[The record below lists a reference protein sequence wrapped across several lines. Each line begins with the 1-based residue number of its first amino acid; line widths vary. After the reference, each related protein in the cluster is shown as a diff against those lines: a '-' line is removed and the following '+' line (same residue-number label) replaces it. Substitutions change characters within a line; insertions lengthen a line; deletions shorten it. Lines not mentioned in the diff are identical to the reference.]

1 MKNMNEDK
9 IDDYLK
15 NQINFINSLSNS
27 KEKIIEIH
35 DSLIKTRNSENKIF
49 LMGNGGSASTASH
62 FTADLL
68 KTSIIK
74 NTKRFMAFSLTDN
87 IPVILAWANDTKY
100 DDVFFSQLE
109 NSLKKGDTVI
119 GFSGSGNSK
128 NVIKAF
134 EYANNSNCI
143 TISFTGGNGGEL
155 RKISKYNLNINDNDM
170 LTIETGHLLICHLL
184 TTLIRSNGKPMFEY

>member
-1 MKNMNEDK
+1 MEKSQIQN
-9 IDDYLK
+9 YLK
-15 NQINFINSLSNS
+15 KQINFIESLNESS
-27 KEKIIEIH
+27 DKINEIYNH
-35 DSLIKTRNSENKIF
+35 LLDTRNSKNNIF

-68 KTSIIK
+68 KTSIIEK
-74 NTKRFMAFSLTDN
+74 ENRFSAYSLTDN
-87 IPVILAWANDTKY
+87 IPVILAWANDDGY
-100 DDVFFSQLE
+100 ENIFLGQLK
-109 NSLKKGDTVI
+109 NSLKKGDTII

-134 EYANNSNCI
+134 EFANEIDSI

-155 RKISKYNLNINDNDM
+155 AKISKYNLNIDDNDM

-184 TTLIRSNGKPMFEY
+184 TTLIRKSGKPMFEY

>member
-1 MKNMNEDK
+1 MDK
-9 IDDYLK
+9 SQIQDYLNK
-15 NQINFINSLSNS
+15 QINFIKSLNESSEKINQIYDNLLNARNS
-27 KEKIIEIH
+27 K
-35 DSLIKTRNSENKIF
+35 NNIF

-68 KTSIIK
+68 KTSIVE
-74 NTKRFMAFSLTDN
+74 NENRFSAFSLVDN
-87 IPVILAWANDTKY
+87 TPVILAWANDVGY
-100 DDVFFSQLE
+100 ENIFLGQLK
-109 NSLKKGDTVI
+109 NLLKKGDIVI

-128 NVIKAF
+128 NVIKAL
-134 EYANNSNCI
+134 EYANQLNSI

-155 RKISKYNLNINDNDM
+155 SKISKYNLNINDNDM

>member
-1 MKNMNEDK
+1 MNKSKIQNYLDK
-9 IDDYLK
+9 
-15 NQINFINSLSNS
+15 QINFIESLNESTD
-27 KEKIIEIH
+27 KINQIYNN
-35 DSLIKTRNSENKIF
+35 LLNARNLKKNIF

-68 KTSIIK
+68 KTSIVE
-74 NTKRFMAFSLTDN
+74 NENRFSAYSLTDN
-87 IPVILAWANDTKY
+87 IPVILAWANDEGY
-100 DDVFFSQLE
+100 ENIFLGQLK
-109 NSLKKGDTVI
+109 NSLKKGDIVI

-134 EYANNSNCI
+134 EFANKVDST
-143 TISFTGGNGGEL
+143 TISFTGGSGGKL
-155 RKISKYNLNINDNDM
+155 AKISKHNLNIDDNDM

>member
-1 MKNMNEDK
+1 MEKSQIQN
-9 IDDYLK
+9 YLK
-15 NQINFINSLSNS
+15 KQINFIESLNESS
-27 KEKIIEIH
+27 DKINEIYNH
-35 DSLIKTRNSENKIF
+35 LLDTRNSKNNIF

-68 KTSIIK
+68 KTSIIEK
-74 NTKRFMAFSLTDN
+74 ENRFSAYSLTDN
-87 IPVILAWANDTKY
+87 IPVILAWANDDGY
-100 DDVFFSQLE
+100 ENIFLGQLK
-109 NSLKKGDTVI
+109 NSLKKGDTII

-134 EYANNSNCI
+134 EFANEVDSI

-155 RKISKYNLNINDNDM
+155 AKISKYNLNIDDNDM

-184 TTLIRSNGKPMFEY
+184 TTLIRKSGKPMFEY

>member
-1 MKNMNEDK
+1 MDK
-9 IDDYLK
+9 SKIQNYLDK
-15 NQINFINSLSNS
+15 QINFIESLNESTD
-27 KEKIIEIH
+27 KINQIYNN
-35 DSLIKTRNSENKIF
+35 LLNARNLKKNIF

-68 KTSIIK
+68 KTSIVE
-74 NTKRFMAFSLTDN
+74 NENRFNAYSLTDN
-87 IPVILAWANDTKY
+87 IPVILAWANDEGY
-100 DDVFFSQLE
+100 ENIFLGQLK
-109 NSLKKGDTVI
+109 NSLKKGDIVI

-134 EYANNSNCI
+134 EFANEIDST
-143 TISFTGGNGGEL
+143 TISFTGGSGGKL
-155 RKISKYNLNINDNDM
+155 AKISKHNLNIDDNDM

>member
-1 MKNMNEDK
+1 MDK
-9 IDDYLK
+9 SKIQNYLDK
-15 NQINFINSLSNS
+15 QINFIESLNESSDKINQIYNNLLGARNS
-27 KEKIIEIH
+27 KK
-35 DSLIKTRNSENKIF
+35 NIF

-68 KTSIIK
+68 KTSIVE
-74 NTKRFMAFSLTDN
+74 NENRFTAYSLTDN
-87 IPVILAWANDTKY
+87 IPVILAWANDDGY
-100 DDVFFSQLE
+100 ENIFLGQLK
-109 NSLKKGDTVI
+109 NSLKKGDIVI

-134 EYANNSNCI
+134 EFANKVDST
-143 TISFTGGNGGEL
+143 TISFTGGSGGKL
-155 RKISKYNLNINDNDM
+155 AKISKHNLNIDDNDM

>member
-1 MKNMNEDK
+1 MEKSQIQN
-9 IDDYLK
+9 YLK
-15 NQINFINSLSNS
+15 KQINFIESLNGSSDKINEIYNHLLDARNS
-27 KEKIIEIH
+27 K
-35 DSLIKTRNSENKIF
+35 NNIF

-68 KTSIIK
+68 KTSIIEK
-74 NTKRFMAFSLTDN
+74 ENRFSAYSLTDN
-87 IPVILAWANDTKY
+87 IPVILAWANDY
-100 DDVFFSQLE
+100 GYENIFLGQLK
-109 NSLKKGDTVI
+109 NSLKKGDTII

-134 EYANNSNCI
+134 EFANEIDSI

-155 RKISKYNLNINDNDM
+155 AKISKYNLNINDNDM

-184 TTLIRSNGKPMFEY
+184 TTLIRKSGKPMFEY

>member
-1 MKNMNEDK
+1 MDK
-9 IDDYLK
+9 SKIQNYLDK
-15 NQINFINSLSNS
+15 QINFIESLNESTD
-27 KEKIIEIH
+27 KINQIYNN
-35 DSLIKTRNSENKIF
+35 LLNARNLKKNIF

-68 KTSIIK
+68 KTSIVE
-74 NTKRFMAFSLTDN
+74 NENRFSAYSLTDN
-87 IPVILAWANDTKY
+87 IPVILAWANDEGY
-100 DDVFFSQLE
+100 ENIFLGQLK
-109 NSLKKGDTVI
+109 NSLKKGDIVI

-134 EYANNSNCI
+134 EFANKVDST
-143 TISFTGGNGGEL
+143 TISFTGGSGGKL
-155 RKISKYNLNINDNDM
+155 AKISKHNLNIDDNDM

>member
-1 MKNMNEDK
+1 MDK
-9 IDDYLK
+9 SKIQNYLDK
-15 NQINFINSLSNS
+15 QINFIESLNESTD
-27 KEKIIEIH
+27 KINQIYNN
-35 DSLIKTRNSENKIF
+35 LLNARNLKKNIF

-68 KTSIIK
+68 KTSIVE
-74 NTKRFMAFSLTDN
+74 NENRFSAYSLTDN
-87 IPVILAWANDTKY
+87 IPVILAWANDEGY
-100 DDVFFSQLE
+100 ENIFLGQLK
-109 NSLKKGDTVI
+109 NSLKKGDIVI

-134 EYANNSNCI
+134 EFANKVDST
-143 TISFTGGNGGEL
+143 TISFTGGSGGKL
-155 RKISKYNLNINDNDM
+155 AKISKYNLNIDDNDM